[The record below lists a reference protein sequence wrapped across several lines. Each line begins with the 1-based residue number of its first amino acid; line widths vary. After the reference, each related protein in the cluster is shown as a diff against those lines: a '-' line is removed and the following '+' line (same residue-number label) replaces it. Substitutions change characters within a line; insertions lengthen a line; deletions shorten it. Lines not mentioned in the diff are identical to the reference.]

1 MKLLDQVRHALR
13 VRRFAIRTEEC
24 YVRWVE
30 QYIRFH
36 KRPDGFR
43 HPAEMGAAE
52 VEQFLTH
59 LAVERRVAA
68 STPVSRR

>member
-13 VRRFAIRTEEC
+13 VRRFALRTEEC

-30 QYIRFH
+30 QYVRFH

-43 HPAEMGAAE
+43 HPAEMGADE
-52 VEQFLTH
+52 VEWT
-59 LAVERRVAA
+59 APPGR
-68 STPVSRR
+68 